1 MKIIGSSRL
10 RRIRKSFALRRA
22 TPQVLRA
29 SDISGISG
37 ISGRSPNGR
46 VTKYK
51 KIVRTN
57 RESR

>member
-37 ISGRSPNGR
+37 ISGRRGN
-46 VTKYK
+46 
-51 KIVRTN
+51 
-57 RESR
+57 